1 MLDSIQI
8 GTTGL
13 LGYARGLR
21 AIANNTAN
29 LDTPGYKAG
38 SVQFADLFYTRSGTS
53 TQPDAEGHGLATT
66 GTRLDF
72 RQGDLRQTGNDFDL
86 GVQGEGFF
94 VLRNAQGEIHY
105 TRAGQFQ
112 FDQQGVFVNRA
123 DGSKV
128 LGVDA
133 RGQRTEIQ
141 LQGLQT
147 APGKATTLARL
158 TGNLSSTVADYS
170 VPSVKIYD
178 SSGEE
183 HMLSLKFTSA
193 QSQTPG
199 AWNVEVLE
207 GSTSVGTGQ
216 LVFADGHPT
225 AETAKLVIDYQP
237 AGRQKVAIT
246 FDFSS
251 DVSSYA
257 AGTLSTL
264 GLSAQDGHGPGNL
277 TKLGFDASGTL
288 VAEYANGEKVKGTK
302 LLLAR
307 FSTPDA
313 VEQVGSNEFAA
324 ANGAAWEEGVAGEGA
339 FGQVQSG
346 VLEMS
351 NVDLSREF
359 SDLVVLQRGYQA
371 SSQVISTA
379 NDMLQ
384 ELFRMKSK

>member
-1 MLDSIQI
+1 MLDSIQV

-13 LGYARGLR
+13 LGYAKGLR

-29 LDTPGYKAG
+29 LDTPGFKAG
-38 SVQFADLFYTRSGTS
+38 NVQFADMFYTQSATSGNA
-53 TQPDAEGHGLATT
+53 QAEGHGLTTT

-94 VLRNAQGEIHY
+94 VLQDAQGGTRY

-128 LGVDA
+128 LGLDA
-133 RGQRTEIQ
+133 QGQRSEIR

-147 APGKATTLARL
+147 APGKATTLARF
-158 TGNLSSTVADYS
+158 TGNLSSTVADYP
-170 VPSVKIYD
+170 VPSVKVYD
-178 SSGEE
+178 SLGEE
-183 HMLSLKFTSA
+183 HTLSLRFTNG
-193 QSQTPG
+193 QSRAPG
-199 AWNVEVLE
+199 AWNVEVLD
-207 GSTSVGTGQ
+207 GTTSVGSGQ
-216 LVFADGHPT
+216 LVFADGKPT
-225 AETAKLVIDYQP
+225 AETAKLSINYQP
-237 AGRQKVAIT
+237 AGRQSVAIT

-264 GLSAQDGHGPGNL
+264 ALSAQDGHGPGNL
-277 TKLGFDASGTL
+277 TKLGFDDSGTL
-288 VAEYANGEKVKGTK
+288 VAEYGNGEKVKGAR

-307 FSTPDA
+307 FRTPEA
-313 VEQVGSNEFAA
+313 VEQLGANEFVA
-324 ANGAAWEEGVAGEGA
+324 ANGAAWEEGVAGQGA
-339 FGQVQSG
+339 FGKVQSG